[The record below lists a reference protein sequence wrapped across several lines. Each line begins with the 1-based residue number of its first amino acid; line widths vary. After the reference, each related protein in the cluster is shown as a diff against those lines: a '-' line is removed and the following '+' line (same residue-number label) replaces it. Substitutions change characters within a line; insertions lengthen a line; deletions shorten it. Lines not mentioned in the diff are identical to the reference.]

1 MQRILLLGKNGQL
14 GWELRRTLAPLGEL
28 IVLDFPEVDFSKP
41 DDLHDKVEAL
51 KPDLIVNA
59 VAYTAVDKAESEPE
73 ICRKVNGIAPGII
86 AEIACKTRAPLIH
99 FSTDYVYSGSKGTP
113 YVEGDRPD
121 PLNVYGQSKLEGD
134 QAIEHVGGAYLT
146 FRTSWVYSNRRGGF
160 VTKVLQWASQQ
171 EIMKMVTDQV
181 GNPTWARML
190 AEVTA
195 QVVAQGKSQLYDWL
209 KERSGMYHLAG
220 SGYASRYEWAEEILR
235 LDTAP
240 ETRKVKQLLGSK
252 TEDFPLP
259 AKRPL
264 FSALDCSRFTE
275 VFGLRMPDWK
285 TALALAMEQD

>member
-1 MQRILLLGKNGQL
+1 MQRILLFGKNGQL

-28 IVLDFPEVDFSKP
+28 IVLDFPEVDFSRP
-41 DDLHDKVEAL
+41 EDLHDKVEAL

-113 YVEGDRPD
+113 YVEGDRPE

-171 EIMKMVTDQV
+171 ETMKMVTDQV

-195 QVVAQGKSQLYDWL
+195 QVVAQGKSHLYDWL

-235 LDTAP
+235 LDPDP

-252 TEDFPLP
+252 TEEFPLP
-259 AKRPL
+259 ATRPL